1 MNLCSKKVCECEKV
15 IIQMGVQDMV
25 MKKGLKFSLAAL
37 MVAGALVGCGKSE
50 STDNKET
57 TQGGKEAKQ
66 ELSGTV
72 AAAGSTA
79 LQPLAE
85 EAGKKFMEENPSVSI
100 QVQGGG
106 SGTGINQVAS
116 GAVQIGNSD
125 VPAADKI
132 KDPAQAKELVDNKVA
147 GIGFALV
154 VNKDVNVDNLTV
166 QQVQDIFSGKVT
178 NWKEVG
184 GKDEKIN
191 VINRPASSGTR
202 TTFEKTVMKD
212 AKIDDATGTVQDS
225 NGAVEQAINSTPGSV
240 SYLAMSYMVG
250 EKKDALKTVKIDGA
264 EPTAE
269 NISAGKYPFWSYE
282 YMVTKGEA
290 KDATKA
296 YIDYVK
302 GKDFEKQVEDM
313 GYIPMSKLK

>member
-1 MNLCSKKVCECEKV
+1 M
-15 IIQMGVQDMV
+15 I
-25 MKKGLKFSLAAL
+25 KKGFKFTLAAF
-37 MVAGALVGCGKSE
+37 MITGALAACGKSE
-50 STDNKET
+50 DTATDTNKEP
-57 TQGGKEAKQ
+57 KQ
-66 ELSGTV
+66 ELSGTI

-85 EAGKKFMEENPSVSI
+85 EAASAFMGENPNVSI
-100 QVQGGG
+100 TVQGGG

-125 VPAADKI
+125 IPAAEKLDAEK
-132 KDPAQAKELVDNKVA
+132 AKELVDNKVA
-147 GIGFALV
+147 GIAFGIV
-154 VNKDVNVDNLTV
+154 VNKDVTVTNLTL
-166 QQVQDIFSGKVT
+166 QQIQDIFSGKIT

-202 TTFEKTVMKD
+202 ATFEKTILKGTKAND
-212 AKIDDATGTVQDS
+212 AIGTTQDS

-250 EKKDALKTVKIDGA
+250 DKKGALKTVKIENA
-264 EPTAE
+264 SPTTAD
-269 NISAGKYPFWSYE
+269 IVAGKYPFWAYQ

-290 KDATKA
+290 KDAVKA
-296 YIDYVK
+296 YIDYIK
-302 GKDFEKQVEDM
+302 GKDFEKTVEEM
-313 GYIPMSKLK
+313 GYIPMTKLNK

>member
-1 MNLCSKKVCECEKV
+1 M
-15 IIQMGVQDMV
+15 I
-25 MKKGLKFSLAAL
+25 KKGFKFTLAAF
-37 MVAGALVGCGKSE
+37 MITGALAACGKSE
-50 STDNKET
+50 DTATDTNKEP
-57 TQGGKEAKQ
+57 KQ
-66 ELSGTV
+66 ELSGTI

-85 EAGKKFMEENPSVSI
+85 EAASAFMGENPNVSI
-100 QVQGGG
+100 TVQGGG

-125 VPAADKI
+125 IPAAEKLDAEK
-132 KDPAQAKELVDNKVA
+132 AKELVDNKVA
-147 GIGFALV
+147 GIAFGIV
-154 VNKDVNVDNLTV
+154 VNKDVTVTNLTL
-166 QQVQDIFSGKVT
+166 QQIQDIFSGKIT

-202 TTFEKTVMKD
+202 ATFEKTILKGTKAND
-212 AKIDDATGTVQDS
+212 AIGTTQDS

-250 EKKDALKTVKIDGA
+250 DKKGALKTVKIENA
-264 EPTAE
+264 SPTTAD
-269 NISAGKYPFWSYE
+269 IAAGKYPFWAYQ

-290 KDATKA
+290 KDAVKA
-296 YIDYVK
+296 YIDYIK
-302 GKDFEKQVEDM
+302 GKDFEKTVEEM
-313 GYIPMSKLK
+313 GYIPMTKLNK